1 MKTLNT
7 SIAIFFIT
15 LSTFSLAADRF
26 DPQLSPIGSIAPLE
40 TSAKQIDA
48 SIKIYRPW
56 FENLSWQGDLIEYYI
71 KDNKYLETTVNL
83 DGITP
88 QAMSGADD
96 NWSAL
101 SNLSKKGSTWW
112 DAGRKVIFLKGN
124 AQKAFRFNNLT
135 AAQQASLSN
144 DMTNYIRGDQSK
156 EFSQGGSY
164 RDRHSILGSIINSN
178 PSYVIPPAEWIED
191 QDYVDFIKKHK
202 ERASEI
208 VVGANDGM
216 VHIFDA
222 KTGEENYAYV
232 PSMVIDNLH
241 KLTLVDYVHQ
251 YYVDGKIIV
260 KDAKVGSDYATVAVG
275 GLGGGG
281 KGLWALDVTYPTLAN
296 ETYNSGKNKKVL
308 WELKDDADLGNIYG
322 RPNIVRLMESNGT
335 PKDYVV
341 VGNGFNSDNGH
352 AMLYI
357 IDIANGKV
365 EKKITVSSGTNANP
379 NGLSM
384 PALIDT
390 TGDGIIDYGYAGTI
404 NGEVYKFYF
413 GEGETNWI
421 NSGKIFVTH
430 EGDKTPI
437 TTVPQVAKHPE
448 DGFLVT
454 FATGRLFTEAD
465 ITDKTTQWVYGI
477 WDKNETDANDKP
489 KVTLINH
496 NDLNEQKISK
506 IKVSG
511 EDSYSLTNKKIDW
524 TSKLGW
530 RVALWGGAR
539 VITDPGLRNK
549 RMKFTITEP
558 ENIKNWDAEISYDN
572 GGGAEEAVIDKNAD
586 GVVNNGDKSSGKIP
600 MVFGRPDGIRSGP
613 KFLRLNGGLDAII
626 HNNLKLAVFTEV
638 EDPEP
643 VPTPGPGPGPEI
655 CTTCASGLTGGHFD
669 ADSYDSDFKSGST
682 EHEHEY
688 DDKNS
693 TNHLSF
699 TNAKS
704 IKSFSPS
711 SSEKYIIVMANAD
724 LSPGGMLT
732 IGKESWNALDYQTT
746 IHDKLLDWDGK
757 NTSDLKD
764 DYGRPLVFSRDDIV
778 CSGCTL
784 GVTFEVNGL
793 AMGGLIPSQTGCV
806 KDSDDW
812 GHRHGRRRDGAL
824 LTYVVKLESGKN
836 PLKDL
841 EEQDPKYIVDKAVIT
856 FNGEVKQ
863 INLAKSLNGKEDF
876 GGLIPKKNS
885 PYSTSLFWHYSGSCY
900 DDYNSWKQDRA
911 DAVNGL
917 YTCTGGGGKGGKKG
931 DTGDTG
937 GDCTSGTT
945 GNAELDDLL
954 KQLRLAGILATNYTN
969 ALTNA
974 WAFCADDKNKSHSHY
989 NKICVGTNSIVA
1001 RLEAL
1006 LPPGGGVGGTEP
1018 GTGGGGGGGGTETS
1032 EELNST
1038 LTPITKSKVEV
1049 LPYGR
1054 KAWVNK

>member
-1 MKTLNT
+1 MKTLTT
-7 SIAIFFIT
+7 SIAFFFIA

-40 TSAKQIDA
+40 TSTKQIDD

-56 FENLSWQGDLIEYYI
+56 FENISWQGDLIEYYI
-71 KDNKYLETTVNL
+71 KDNQYLETTVDL
-83 DGITP
+83 DGFVP
-88 QAMSGADD
+88 EVSGMSGQN

-101 SNLSKKGSTWW
+101 ANFSNKGSTWW
-112 DAGRKVIFLKGN
+112 DTGRKVIFLKGN

-135 AAQQASLSN
+135 PAQQASLSN

-164 RDRHSILGSIINSN
+164 RDRHSILGSIIHSN
-178 PSYVIPPAEWIED
+178 PSYVTPPAEWIED
-191 QDYVDFIKKHK
+191 ENYVDFIEKHK

-251 YYVDGKIIV
+251 YYVDGQIIV
-260 KDAKVGSDYATVAVG
+260 KDAKVGSDYATLAVG

-308 WELKDDADLGNIYG
+308 WELKGDADLGNIYG
-322 RPNIVRLMESNGT
+322 KPNIVRLKGNNGT

-357 IDIANGKV
+357 IDIAKGKV
-365 EKKITVSSGTNANP
+365 EKKITVSSGTNARP

-413 GEGETNWI
+413 GEGDTNWI

-465 ITDKTTQWVYGI
+465 ITDKTKQWVYGI
-477 WDKNETDANDKP
+477 WDKNETDAYDKP

-496 NDLNEQKISK
+496 NDLKEQKISE
-506 IKVSG
+506 ISG
-511 EDSYSLTNKKIDW
+511 EDTYSLTNDKIDW
-524 TSKLGW
+524 TSELGW
-530 RVALWGGAR
+530 RVALWAGAR

-558 ENIKNWDAEISYDN
+558 ENAKNWDAELSYDN

-586 GVVNNGDKSSGKIP
+586 GVVNNSDTSKGKVP

-626 HNNLKLAVFTEV
+626 HNNLKLAVFTEP
-638 EDPEP
+638 EESDPD
-643 VPTPGPGPGPEI
+643 PTPDI
-655 CTTCASGLTGGHFD
+655 CTTCEKGLTGGHFD
-669 ADSYDSDFKSGST
+669 ADSYDKDYDRDRT
-682 EHEHEY
+682 VHEHKY
-688 DDKNS
+688 DENQK

-699 TNAKS
+699 TNPKK
-704 IKSFSPS
+704 IKKFSPKS
-711 SSEKYIIVMANAD
+711 DKKYIIIMANAD
-724 LSPGGMLT
+724 LSPGGILT
-732 IGKESWNALDYQTT
+732 IGKHSWNSLDYQTT
-746 IHDKLLDWDGK
+746 IHEKLLDWDGI

-764 DYGRPLVFSRDDIV
+764 NDGRPLVFSESDID
-778 CSGCTL
+778 CSGCEL
-784 GVTFEVNGL
+784 GITFPVDAL
-793 AMGGLIPSQTGCV
+793 ASGGLIPTKPECV
-806 KDSDDW
+806 TKKDSW
-812 GHRHGRRRDGAL
+812 KLRNGRRRDGAL
-824 LTYVVKLESGKN
+824 LTFVIELEDGKN
-836 PLKDL
+836 PIETLEKQIPNDL
-841 EEQDPKYIVDKAVIT
+841 MDKAVIS
-856 FNGEVKQ
+856 FNNQVKQ

-876 GGLIPKKNS
+876 GGLIPDNNS
-885 PYSTSLFWHYSGSCY
+885 PYSTSLYWHYDGKCY
-900 DDYNSWKQDRA
+900 KDYSKWKKDRTK
-911 DAVNGL
+911 AVNKL
-917 YTCTGGGGKGGKKG
+917 YNCKKCTA
-931 DTGDTG
+931 
-937 GDCTSGTT
+937 TT

-954 KQLRLAGILATNYTN
+954 EQLRDAGIIATNYSN

-974 WAFCADDKNKSHSHY
+974 WAFCADDKNKNHADY

-1001 RLEAL
+1001 RLESL
-1006 LPPGGGVGGTEP
+1006 LPLGGGGTEP
-1018 GTGGGGGGGGTETS
+1018 GTGGGAGGGTATN
-1032 EELNST
+1032 EEFNSI

-1049 LPYGR
+1049 LSYGR
-1054 KAWVNK
+1054 KAWVKK